1 VDNRALN
8 DQLKRMRNLLAF
20 AKAVNREFAQRY
32 PARAFAVRLR
42 HYSDPQPDDDADD
55 DGSAD
60 RARRRAETAQ
70 VQTRQKAL
78 GTTNRR
84 RVRGKSVPKGGR
96 APGRRETGVPTPS
109 RRTRRKSGR

>member
-42 HYSDPQPDDDADD
+42 HLQRPAARHDDADD

-60 RARRRAETAQ
+60 RARRRGRDKLRSKR
-70 VQTRQKAL
+70 V
-78 GTTNRR
+78 RR
-84 RVRGKSVPKGGR
+84 R
-96 APGRRETGVPTPS
+96 
-109 RRTRRKSGR
+109 